1 LFLPLQLLFLSVIPE
16 GNLLLPLQLLLP
28 LIFLPFIPSPNLRLL
43 LRNKHK
49 EDFTADGIFAVP
61 RLGRASCDL
70 RDPTPRGKVAMRK
83 FANYPVIVNYNLQT
97 RLGSDSQEVTLH
109 EAKKY
114 QQEKDLSIKVTK
126 TSDATLKEF
135 HWKKELEQFETDV
148 YGQLQSIFGN
158 PVGRKVLD
166 LINKRT
172 TVWIIPKSD
181 IEYKNC
187 TCAMTSPLNYDI
199 PKDGSYA
206 YGTGFGDTVIL
217 FDVRLGDDT
226 LFHELVHAYRYSSK
240 KFKDVTLNV
249 DNDHEL
255 YQEKAEEFF
264 AHTMENIYLSQ
275 GGRKLSKD
283 YYDQEPANKDEIY
296 DFLAFNLEMIDFMK
310 FLLHHDTLASIA
322 ARSFQADYNPFR
334 DWKEIEE
341 RYLRYKRMLGE

>member
-1 LFLPLQLLFLSVIPE
+1 
-16 GNLLLPLQLLLP
+16 LQLLLP
-28 LIFLPFIPSPNLRLL
+28 FCLSFPKESASALTVAFVFLAAIPSPNLRFLFQ
-43 LRNKHK
+43 NKYE
-49 EDFTADGIFAVP
+49 EDFTTDGIVAVP
-61 RLGRASCDL
+61 RPGRASRERCHL
-70 RDPTPRGKVAMRK
+70 TPRGKVVMRK
-83 FANYPVIVNYNLQT
+83 FAHYPVMVNYNLQM

-135 HWKKELEQFETDV
+135 NWKKELEQFETGV
-148 YGQLQSIFGN
+148 YGQLQTIFGN

-181 IEYKNC
+181 LEYENC

-206 YGTGFGDTVIL
+206 YGSGFGDTVIL

-226 LFHELVHAYRYSSK
+226 LFHELVHAYRYSTK
-240 KFKDVTLNV
+240 KYKDVTLNV
-249 DNDHEL
+249 DNDHKL

-264 AHTMENIYLSQ
+264 AYTMENIYLSQ
-275 GGRKLSKD
+275 GGRKLGKD
-283 YYDQEPANKDEIY
+283 YYDQEPASKDEIY
-296 DFLAFNLEMIDFMK
+296 DFLAFNLEMINFMK
-310 FLLHHDTLASIA
+310 GLLQHDTLASIA
-322 ARSFQADYNPFR
+322 ARTFHADYNPFR
-334 DWKEIEE
+334 DYKEIEE
-341 RYLRYKRMLGE
+341 RYFTYKRMLGE